1 MRPFELPPHRPTV
14 PALPDWLSPPLA
26 APRRFG
32 GLSAVADRWLVA
44 GAIAAAAG
52 ALWAP
57 PLSLWQGSWWGA
69 ALGIGLGA
77 LGIATRARVLIP
89 AGLLVLAAVA
99 MGAQIA
105 QLSAVTG
112 GDFEG
117 EVQLVGDPRWRSGAL
132 VVLFSATID
141 GAQHRWEGRA
151 RGRAAWQLEDAA
163 MGERWR
169 LGVTAEPAEHADRP
183 YLWPR
188 HLAGTA
194 QIRTAYRVDG
204 GSAPFRIAN
213 SLRGLVEA
221 SGESLSPR
229 DAALLAGFVYG
240 DDRGQLPEV
249 VHDFRATSLT
259 HLLAVSGSNVAF
271 VLLLFAPLLA
281 GLRPRA
287 RLVAVAALLVQFAVL
302 TRGEPSVLRAC
313 VLATLAVGAHAVGRR
328 ASATRLLALAVIV
341 LLLVDPLLVRS
352 VGFQLSVAATAAI
365 VIGAR
370 RVAPL
375 LCGPAWLRLALAAT
389 LCAQAGVLPVQL
401 AVFGSLPLVSIP
413 ANVLAGPVAGPAMV
427 WGLIGGFTGGLAG
440 DAVASVL
447 HLPTKLMMGWVAG
460 VARWGASLGW
470 PQIEAAELAAAAA
483 VAGCCAGLFVVAP
496 HVFGNLAGGLRS
508 LAVVAAG
515 VGIWAAAGTH
525 RLAPPVGPHLA
536 VQHAE
541 SALSG
546 RAATGSA
553 VADPVI
559 VVVDR
564 PDPARALG
572 QLAVAGID
580 RIDVLVARSAS
591 RTGREAVRALHA
603 RHDIGQVLAPAGLG
617 GRVPHEVV
625 TAPVV
630 VAGLRVEPAAERL
643 HVTAE
648 LASAEWRQ
656 AP

>member
-1 MRPFELPPHRPTV
+1 MPSRRPN
-14 PALPDWLSPPLA
+14 SPPPPTRPGPPRA

-44 GAIAAAAG
+44 GAVATAAG

-57 PLSLWQGSWWGA
+57 PASLWMGSWRWGA
-69 ALGIGLGA
+69 ALGIGFGA
-77 LGIATRARVLIP
+77 AGIVSRARVLVP
-89 AGLLVLAAVA
+89 AGLLVLAAAA
-99 MGAQIA
+99 MGAQLA

-112 GDFEG
+112 GEFEG
-117 EVQLVGDPRWRSGAL
+117 EVQLVGDPRWRAGAL
-132 VVLFSATID
+132 VVPFSATID
-141 GAQHRWEGRA
+141 GAEHRWEGWA
-151 RGRAAWQLEDAA
+151 RGPPAWRLEDAA

-169 LGVTAEPAEHADRP
+169 VAVTAEPTEPADRP
-183 YLWPR
+183 FLWPR

-194 QIRTAYRVDG
+194 EIRTALRLDG

-221 SGESLSPR
+221 SGQSLSPR

-281 GLRPRA
+281 GLRPSA
-287 RLVAVAALLVQFAVL
+287 RLGVVAILLVQFAVL

-370 RVAPL
+370 RMSRL
-375 LCGPAWLRLALAAT
+375 LWGPPWLRLALAAT

-427 WGLIGGFTGGLAG
+427 WGLVGGLTGGLAG

-447 HLPTKLMMGWVAG
+447 HVPTKLMMGWVAG

-470 PQIEAAELAAAAA
+470 PQIETSEVAAAAA
-483 VAGCCAGLFVVAP
+483 VVGCCAVAAY
-496 HVFGNLAGGLRS
+496 LLRS
-508 LAVVAAG
+508 LGAVLRSVAVAVAGIGIWVAAD
-515 VGIWAAAGTH
+515 AH
-525 RLAPPVGPHLA
+525 RPSQPMGPHLA
-536 VQHAE
+536 VQQ
-541 SALSG
+541 L
-546 RAATGSA
+546 
-553 VADPVI
+553 DPV
-559 VVVDR
+559 VVVIDR

-572 QLAVAGID
+572 RLAVAGID

-591 RTGREAVRALHA
+591 RAGREAVRALDA

-617 GRVPHEVV
+617 GRVPYEAV
-625 TAPVV
+625 TEPVAV
-630 VAGLRVEPAAERL
+630 GGLTVEPAAQRL
-643 HVTAE
+643 DVAAE
-648 LASAEWRQ
+648 LASPEWRLE
-656 AP
+656 P

>member
-1 MRPFELPPHRPTV
+1 MPSRW
-14 PALPDWLSPPLA
+14 PDSPPPRHRLGPPRA
-26 APRRFG
+26 GPRRFG

-44 GAIAAAAG
+44 GAIATAAG

-57 PLSLWQGSWWGA
+57 PASLWMGSWWWGV

-77 LGIATRARVLIP
+77 AGIASRARVLIP
-89 AGLLVLAAVA
+89 AGLLMLAAAA
-99 MGAQIA
+99 MGAQLA

-112 GDFEG
+112 GGFEG
-117 EVQLVGDPRWRSGAL
+117 EVQLVGDPRWRAGAL
-132 VVLFSATID
+132 VVPFSVTID
-141 GAQHRWEGRA
+141 GAEHRWEGWA
-151 RGRAAWQLEDAA
+151 RGPPAWRLEHAA
-163 MGERWR
+163 MGERW
-169 LGVTAEPAEHADRP
+169 LLKATAEPTEPAGRP
-183 YLWPR
+183 FLWPR

-194 QIRTAYRVDG
+194 EIRTALRLDG
-204 GSAPFRIAN
+204 GSAPFRVAN

-281 GLRPRA
+281 GLRPRV
-287 RLVAVAALLVQFAVL
+287 RLVAVAMLLIQFAVL

-313 VLATLAVGAHAVGRR
+313 VLATLAVGAHAVGRQ
-328 ASATRLLALAVIV
+328 ASATRLLALAVIL

-370 RVAPL
+370 RISRL
-375 LCGPAWLRLALAAT
+375 LWGPPWLRLALAAT
-389 LCAQAGVLPVQL
+389 LCAQAGVLPVQI

-427 WGLIGGFTGGLAG
+427 WGLVGGLVGGLAG

-470 PQIEAAELAAAAA
+470 PQIEAAELTAAAA
-483 VAGCCAGLFVVAP
+483 VVGCCAGVFALAP
-496 HVFGNLAGGLRS
+496 HLFGHIAGTLRS

-515 VGIWAAAGTH
+515 VGVWAVASTH
-525 RLAPPVGPHLA
+525 RPAPPAGPHLA
-536 VQHAE
+536 VQH
-541 SALSG
+541 
-546 RAATGSA
+546 T
-553 VADPVI
+553 DPVV

-572 QLAVAGID
+572 RLHAAGID

-591 RTGREAVRALHA
+591 RAGREAVRALDA
-603 RHDIGQVLAPAGLG
+603 RHDVAHVLAPAGLG
-617 GRVPHEVV
+617 GRVPHETV
-625 TAPVV
+625 TEPVV
-630 VAGLRVEPAAERL
+630 VAGLTVEPAAERL
-643 HVTAE
+643 HVSAE
-648 LASAEWRQ
+648 LASAGWQ
-656 AP
+656 AVP

>member
-1 MRPFELPPHRPTV
+1 MRPFELPPHRPV

-44 GAIAAAAG
+44 GAIATAAG

-69 ALGIGLGA
+69 ALGIGFGA

-169 LGVTAEPAEHADRP
+169 LGVTAEPAEPADRP

-470 PQIEAAELAAAAA
+470 PQIEAAELTAGAAVVGCCVTAGFLLRNLGA
-483 VAGCCAGLFVVAP
+483 VAGSA
-496 HVFGNLAGGLRS
+496 
-508 LAVVAAG
+508 AVVAAG
-515 VGIWAAAGTH
+515 VGVWIVAGSH
-525 RLAPPVGPHLA
+525 QQPLPLGPHLA
-536 VQHAE
+536 VP
-541 SALSG
+541 
-546 RAATGSA
+546 RI
-553 VADPVI
+553 DPVI

-564 PDPARALG
+564 PDPSRALG

-591 RTGREAVRALHA
+591 RSGRETVRALHA

-617 GRVPHEVV
+617 GRVAYEAV
-625 TAPVV
+625 TEPVR
-630 VAGLRVEPAAERL
+630 VAGLTVEPAAERL
-643 HVTAE
+643 HV
-648 LASAEWRQ
+648 SAEVASNEWQ
-656 AP
+656 AARFG